1 MTETFLILIGL
12 AVGLV
17 FGGGLVFI
25 MMWSLGGNEAMQIM
39 KARMNKRS
47 RLFEIIEPNGRFH
60 FACVKRDDEAPFYNI
75 KKYATIV
82 PNPTTAANIMPK
94 RGEKGLEI
102 WECATDTPILID
114 LPAKL
119 VTTRCLEICRKE
131 YPMLNDYADHEVLS
145 LLTTTSSEL
154 HHDCEALCRGDN
166 EEALYDVIMD
176 CKRMCRD
183 VVISRSDV
191 IFTDYKTELEEIK
204 ELLAADAVEEE
215 EESKKGLRIKKDKP
229 KAILVGTAKYPRS
242 AYFIDSAAALDAMPW
257 MNQSSVVRKG
267 IELMEALAKQTGVKD
282 LGWVKIMAPLLIF
295 AAVAICMVWI
305 VIGNGGG
312 A

>member
-1 MTETFLILIGL
+1 MTEMFLIIVGL

-17 FGGGLVFI
+17 LGGGLVFVV
-25 MMWSLGGNEAMQIM
+25 MWSLGGSEAVQIM

-60 FACVKRDDEAPFYNI
+60 FACVKRDDEVPFYNI

-119 VTTRCLEICRKE
+119 VTTRCLELCRNE
-131 YPMLNDYADHEVLS
+131 YPMLADYADHEVLS
-145 LLTTTSSEL
+145 LLSTAPAEL
-154 HHDCEALCRGDN
+154 LHDCEAICRG
-166 EEALYDVIMD
+166 EEYEALYDIIMD
-176 CKRMCRD
+176 CRRMCRD
-183 VVISRSDV
+183 VTISQSDV
-191 IFTDYKTELEEIK
+191 IFTDYKSELEEIK
-204 ELLAADAVEEE
+204 ELLAADAAEEE
-215 EESKKGLRIKKDKP
+215 ETGKRLRARKNKP

-242 AYFIDSAAALDAMPW
+242 AYFIDTAAALDAMPW
-257 MNQSSVVRKG
+257 TNQSSVVRKG
-267 IELMEALAKQTGVKD
+267 IELMETLAKTTGTKD
-282 LGWVKIMAPLLIF
+282 LGWVKVMAPLLIF
-295 AAVAICMVWI
+295 AAVAVCMMWI

-312 A
+312 V